1 MKYRFMREHVGAYR
15 IRKMATTFG
24 VSSSGYYA
32 WLVRPESRQAAADR
46 RLTERIKGIQDEH
59 RHRYGSPR
67 VTAELA
73 AAGVHVSK
81 NRVARLMRGKGLN
94 AVPRKRFVVTT
105 DSRHQEPVCR
115 NIVDRAFSV
124 AAPNRVWVSD
134 ITYLPTR
141 DGWLYLCV
149 ILDLFKR
156 KIVGWSLR
164 CDLSALIVQEAF
176 LMAQLNRRPGSGL
189 IFHSDRGIQYCS
201 AAFGR
206 LLAGTDMTIR
216 QSMSRKGNCWDNA
229 CSESFFKTLKREVD
243 FLDGKHSRAAVRGG
257 VFEYIEVYYN
267 RKRRHST
274 IGYLTP
280 EEAEQLTA

>member
-1 MKYRFMREHVGAYR
+1 MRYRFMREHVQAYR
-15 IRKMATTFG
+15 ISKMATTFG

-32 WLVRPESRQAAADR
+32 WLARPESRQAAANR
-46 RLTERIKGIQDEH
+46 RLAQRIKDIQDTH

-73 AAGVHVSK
+73 CDGMRVGK
-81 NRVARLMRGKGLN
+81 NRVARLMRRHGLN
-94 AVPRKRFVVTT
+94 AVSRKKYVVTT
-105 DSRHQEPVCR
+105 DSRHQEPVCQ
-115 NIVDRAFSV
+115 NIIDRSFSV
-124 AAPNRVWVSD
+124 AASNRVWVSD

-141 DGWLYLCV
+141 DGWLFLCV

-176 LMAQLNRRPGSGL
+176 LMAQLNRRPGPGM

-201 AAFGR
+201 AAFRG
-206 LLAGTDMTIR
+206 LLADTDATIR

-229 CSESFFKTLKREVD
+229 CSESFFKTLKRELD
-243 FLDGKHSRAAVRGG
+243 LLDGKHSRDSVRRG

-274 IGYLTP
+274 LGYLTP
-280 EEAEQLTA
+280 EEAERITA